1 MKTRGLLTAPIV
13 LVVTGLAFSVLTGG
27 LMRPGMIGSEAM
39 PMRGWSW
46 GFGMGLAGLAMLAF
60 WGALFVGLALL
71 GNGKQKRDLLA
82 T

>member
-13 LVVTGLAFSVLTGG
+13 LVVTGLAFSVLTAADAAWDDRFRGDADARVVMG
-27 LMRPGMIGSEAM
+27 IRHGSGRPGDA
-39 PMRGWSW
+39 
-46 GFGMGLAGLAMLAF
+46 GFL
-60 WGALFVGLALL
+60 GALFVGLALL